1 MSGIYAV
8 VYYVCVHMYHSHR
21 VSIKSDRNEEVVR
34 KLVKE
39 VKGLNPS
46 FDGAD
51 IRGMFGF
58 YSVQNGPLLING
70 SILYIFL
77 YTKCRQK

>member
-1 MSGIYAV
+1 MLQLCIHTNFFRS
-8 VYYVCVHMYHSHR
+8 SF
-21 VSIKSDRNEEVVR
+21 KSDQNQEVVR

-51 IRGMFGF
+51 IRGNF
-58 YSVQNGPLLING
+58 PE
-70 SILYIFL
+70 
-77 YTKCRQK
+77 